1 MPYLTHTQWSGRTDG
16 TPWMQRSLISLYRV
30 LPLWAL
36 YAVMAWVVPFYML
49 FNREGYRSIYQL
61 FRQRLG
67 HSPVRSFL
75 LTYCNH
81 FRFGQVVLDRFA
93 VFAGKRFKVDVDGMD
108 HFDRLA
114 HTESGFVILS
124 SHVGCYEVAG
134 YTLTSHDKPFNA
146 LVFGGETSTV
156 SEQRSRVLS
165 GHNIST
171 IQVSPDMSHIFALN
185 AALDRHEI
193 VSLPADRL
201 FGSRK
206 TALCSFLGAPAPFPV
221 GAYALARA
229 KSVPLLAIFAVKT
242 RLRHYHIIVRPC
254 SDVGQYAAQL
264 EAVVRQYPTQW
275 FNFYDFWSTQGM
287 KDDMGSKK

>member
-1 MPYLTHTQWSGRTDG
+1 
-16 TPWMQRSLISLYRV
+16 
-30 LPLWAL
+30 
-36 YAVMAWVVPFYML
+36 
-49 FNREGYRSIYQL
+49 
-61 FRQRLG
+61 
-67 HSPVRSFL
+67 
-75 LTYCNH
+75 
-81 FRFGQVVLDRFA
+81 
-93 VFAGKRFKVDVDGMD
+93 
-108 HFDRLA
+108 
-114 HTESGFVILS
+114 
-124 SHVGCYEVAG
+124 
-134 YTLTSHDKPFNA
+134 
-146 LVFGGETSTV
+146 
-156 SEQRSRVLS
+156 
-165 GHNIST
+165 
-171 IQVSPDMSHIFALN
+171 MSHIFALN

-287 KDDMGSKK
+287 KDVMGRKK